1 MGYRILSC
9 HTGNWISNS
18 VLSHRQWDIEFCLV
32 TQAMG
37 YRILSCHTGNWISN
51 SVLSHRQWDIEFCLV
66 TQAMGYQILS
76 CHTGNK
82 RGTKVTSCH
91 IKKLSGQC
99 MEDLMHVPVNIPINC
114 TF

>member
-1 MGYRILSC
+1 MSCFVLSHRQCESNSVLSHRQWEIEFCLVTQAIGYRILSC
-9 HTGNWISNS
+9 HTGN
-18 VLSHRQWDIEFCLV
+18 
-32 TQAMG
+32 A
-37 YRILSCHTGNWISN
+37 
-51 SVLSHRQWDIEFCLV
+51 WDIEFCLV

-76 CHTGNK
+76 CHTDNK